1 MKIELKGIKHY
12 PSMSEETNCYEASL
26 YVDGVKIGTV
36 SNRGTGGCDDFYGD
50 RAAFATADEWCK
62 TNLPPYTLDVGGES
76 HSGPTDL
83 EMHCANLLEEHIITK
98 DLKAAM
104 KNSAL
109 FTLPE
114 QRGLFQTGYKAQR
127 GKKKTAP
134 DDALFAHVRK
144 NHQGAVILNTLPFSE
159 ALTLYAAHRQA

>member
-50 RAAFATADEWCK
+50 RAAFAAADEWCK

-83 EMHCANLLEEHIITK
+83 EMHCAHLLEEHSFTK

-104 KNSAL
+104 KKSAL
-109 FTLPE
+109 FTLPDE
-114 QRGLFQTGYKAQR
+114 SGLFRTGYKAQR
-127 GKKKTAP
+127 GQKQKAP
-134 DDALFAHVRK
+134 DEALFTHVRQK
-144 NHQGAVILNTLPFSE
+144 HQGAIILNCLPICE
-159 ALTLYAAHRQA
+159 ALAIYRQA